1 MSPRA
6 AWRLES
12 LGFAHVYD
20 YVGGKADWYAAGLPL
35 EGRVT
40 GRPPALRAA
49 RTEVPTC
56 APTASVADARKEV
69 EASDLDFVVVTLE
82 EEVVVGRVNRDSLE
96 RSAADSPLGEI
107 LEEGPT
113 TARASDDLGDLVERM
128 RRADTGSIILT
139 SKEGRL
145 LGVLLRREAE
155 AELEGGGSRSG

>member
-12 LGFAHVYD
+12 LGFQQVYD
-20 YVGGKADWYAAGLPL
+20 YVGGKADWYAGGLPL
-35 EGRVT
+35 EGRVA

-56 APTASVADARKEV
+56 TLAASVADARKEV
-69 EASDLDFVVVTLE
+69 EASDLDFVVALDDG
-82 EEVVVGRVNRDSLE
+82 VVVGRVNRDALGGL
-96 RSAADSPLGEI
+96 ADDTPLGGI

-128 RRADTGSIILT
+128 RRAETESIILT

-145 LGVLLRREAE
+145 LGVLLRDEAE
-155 AELEGGGSRSG
+155 AALEDGRSS